1 MSDINYT
8 INAFVSKGK
17 FSQQYIAAGNTTD
30 MSSAGVLAV
39 TLEPGTGTQAISTAS
54 ATTLGYCMA
63 RNLAEDTAG
72 TAVVTFGRLSG
83 TTLLETVRLRPGDA
97 AWLRLAPGD
106 YAARGVAGNPTLLL
120 EILED

>member
-17 FSQQYIAAGNTTD
+17 FSQQYVAAGNTAT

-39 TLEPGTGTQAISTAS
+39 TIEPGTATQAISTAT
-54 ATTLGYCMA
+54 AGTLGYCFA
-63 RNLAEDTAG
+63 RNLAEDTSG
-72 TAVVTFGRLSG
+72 TAVVTFGRIAG
-83 TTLLETVRLRPGDA
+83 TVFSDTVRLKPGDA
-97 AWLRLAPGD
+97 AWFRLAPGD
-106 YAARGVAGNPTLLL
+106 YAAQGVAGNPPLLI

>member
-1 MSDINYT
+1 MSDINYSISAT
-8 INAFVSKGK
+8 VNKG
-17 FSQQYIAAGNTTD
+17 SYTQQFFAAGRTTD
-30 MSSAGVLAV
+30 MSLIGVLAV

-83 TTLLETVRLRPGDA
+83 TTLLETVRLKPGDA

-106 YAARGVAGNPTLLL
+106 YAARGVAGNPTLLV